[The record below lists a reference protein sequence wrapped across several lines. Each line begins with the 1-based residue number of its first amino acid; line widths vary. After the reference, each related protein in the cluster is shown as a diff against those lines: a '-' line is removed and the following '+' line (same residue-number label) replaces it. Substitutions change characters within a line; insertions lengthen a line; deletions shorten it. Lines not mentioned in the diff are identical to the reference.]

1 MTHALIVPPGGEAL
15 SLSEVK
21 AHLRLDTSD
30 EDALLTSLIKTARDH
45 LERSTGLSLMTQVWR
60 LYLDA
65 WPQSGIVQ
73 LNKFPIQGVTAIH
86 IFDDNG
92 HEKLVNLIPPLD
104 FISRPGRLFVGE
116 MTSPGQSLN
125 GIEIDYRT
133 GFGNSATDVPD
144 SLKRAMLTHIALMFE
159 LRGAVSPAMQPG
171 GIPDG
176 YERLLA
182 PFMLRG
188 L

>member
-1 MTHALIVPPGGEAL
+1 MTHALITAPSGEAL

-30 EDALLTSLIKTARDH
+30 EDTLLSSLIATAREH
-45 LERSTGLSLMTQVWR
+45 LEATTGLSLMTQTWR
-60 LYLDA
+60 LYLDD
-65 WPQSGIVQ
+65 WPQSGIVELKKSPVQ
-73 LNKFPIQGVTAIH
+73 AVTAIH

-92 HEKLVNLIPPLD
+92 DEEPVSPLPPLD
-104 FISRPGRLFVGE
+104 PVSRPARLMVRD
-116 MTSPGQSLN
+116 MARPGQSLN

-133 GFGNSATDVPD
+133 GFGDSALEVPD

-159 LRGAVSPAMQPG
+159 LRGAVSTNMQPG

-182 PFMLRG
+182 PFIMRG